1 MRHSRDRRLVIAVA
15 LSFILTIVSFVV
27 SRTITEV
34 QSRRIQREANSI
46 SQNALVAAEALIA
59 LRTNL
64 GRLVFEMDALRA
76 TASPMA
82 PQLVEFEHTRREAVA
97 NWGKYVSVPFYPAE
111 AELVGRAQ
119 QDLLDVGA
127 AIDEI
132 VERLH
137 KGNSE
142 AAIRAIDARVLPSVA
157 RVDAVLEEILLLNRQ
172 EAHSAAMRIAATTR
186 SGGILPELMGI
197 LFAVATSYFGVRV
210 LVRYLAWAAERS
222 AELEQFAGRVA
233 HDIRSPLGSVSLA
246 VEVARRRKDIDPKMQ
261 DLLARVTATIQ
272 RVGKLIDGL
281 LVFASAGG
289 YIVPGEWGQPREARV
304 GDVLTG
310 VVQDLGLEAE
320 MKEIQLDY
328 EPPDPALVVACNPGV
343 LISIMTNLISN
354 AMKFMGDA
362 VVRRVT
368 IRARQVSRDVQF
380 EVSDTGPGIGP
391 ELRERVFEP
400 YVHGGSTAAGF
411 GLGLATVRRLVE
423 AHGGEVSLESSPEG
437 GCRFWFRLPVWTES
451 LEPRISSQIRRTGAR
466 DSGSS
471 RAA

>member
-1 MRHSRDRRLVIAVA
+1 MRHSQNRRLVIAVA

-27 SRTITEV
+27 SRAITEV
-34 QSRRIQREANSI
+34 QSRRIQREASSI

-64 GRLVFEMDALRA
+64 GRLVFEMNALRA
-76 TASPMA
+76 TASPTA
-82 PQLVEFEHTRREAVA
+82 PQLGEFEHTRREAVA
-97 NWGKYVSVPFYPAE
+97 NWVKYVSVPFYPRE

-132 VERLH
+132 GERLRN
-137 KGNSE
+137 GNHE
-142 AAIRAIDARVLPSVA
+142 AAIRAIDARVLPSIA
-157 RVDAVLEEILLLNRQ
+157 RVDAVLDEILLLNRH
-172 EAHSAAMRIAATTR
+172 EAQSAATRIAATTR
-186 SGGILPELMGI
+186 PAGILPELMGT
-197 LFAVATSYFGVRV
+197 LFAFAAAYFGVRV
-210 LVRYLAWAAERS
+210 LTRYLAWAAERS

-246 VEVARRRKDIDPKMQ
+246 VELARRGKDIDPKTQ
-261 DLLARVTATIQ
+261 DLLARVAATIQ

-281 LVFASAGG
+281 LVFASTGG
-289 YIVPGEWGQPREARV
+289 YIVPGEWGQTREARV
-304 GDVLTG
+304 GEVLTG

-320 MKEIQLDY
+320 MKKIQLDY
-328 EPPDPALVVACNPGV
+328 EAPDPALVVACNPGV

-368 IRARQVSRDVQF
+368 IRARQVSGHVQF
-380 EVSDTGPGIGP
+380 EVSDTGPGVGP

-400 YVHGGSTAAGF
+400 YVHGASTAAGF

-423 AHGGEVSLESSPEG
+423 AHGGEISLENSPEG
-437 GCRFWFRLPVWTES
+437 GCRFWFRLPVLTES
-451 LEPRISSQIRRTGAR
+451 LEPRISSQIRR
-466 DSGSS
+466 
-471 RAA
+471 AA

>member
-1 MRHSRDRRLVIAVA
+1 MRHSRDHRLVIAVA
-15 LSFILTIVSFVV
+15 VSFILTIVSFVV
-27 SRTITEV
+27 SRTLTEV

-59 LRTNL
+59 VRTNL

-76 TASPMA
+76 TASPTA
-82 PQLVEFEHTRREAVA
+82 PQLGEFEHTRREAVA
-97 NWGKYVSVPFYPAE
+97 NWEKYASVPFYPHE

-119 QDLLDVGA
+119 QNLLDVGA

-132 VERLH
+132 VERLR
-137 KGNSE
+137 KGNRE

-157 RVDAVLEEILLLNRQ
+157 RVDDVLEEILLLNRQ
-172 EAHSAAMRIAATTR
+172 EAQSAAMRIAATTR
-186 SGGILPELMGI
+186 PAGLLPDLMGI
-197 LFAVATSYFGVRV
+197 LFAVAASYFGVRV

-222 AELEQFAGRVA
+222 AELEEFAGRVA

-246 VEVARRRKDIDPKMQ
+246 VDIARRSKDIDPKIQ
-261 DLLARVTATIQ
+261 ALLARVTATIQ
-272 RVGKLIDGL
+272 RVGVLIDGL

-289 YIVPGEWGQPREARV
+289 YIVPGDWGEQRNASVAE
-304 GDVLTG
+304 VLTG
-310 VVQDLGLEAE
+310 VVQDLRLQAE
-320 MKEIQLDY
+320 TKEIQLDY
-328 EPPDPALVVACNPGV
+328 EPPDPALAVASSPGV

-354 AMKFMGDA
+354 AVKYMGDA
-362 VVRRVT
+362 VVRRIT

-400 YVHGGSTAAGF
+400 HVRGGSTTAGF

-423 AHGGEVSLESSPEG
+423 AHGGEVSVESSPEG
-437 GCRFWFRLPVWTES
+437 GSRFWFRLPVWTES
-451 LEPRISSQIRRTGAR
+451 H
-466 DSGSS
+466 
-471 RAA
+471 